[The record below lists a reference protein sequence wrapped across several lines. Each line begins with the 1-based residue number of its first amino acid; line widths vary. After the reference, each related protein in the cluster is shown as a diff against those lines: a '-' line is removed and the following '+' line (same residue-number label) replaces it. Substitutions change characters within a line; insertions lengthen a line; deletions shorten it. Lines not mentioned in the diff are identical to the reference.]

1 MTQALAHRCA
11 RAVGGG
17 SGSFTEDLHA
27 AFTAIGI
34 PAGQLQE
41 RINAATGLTGG
52 AAWNAMLSWKLGTIG
67 SQAKTI
73 ADLFGAS
80 GHIYQAGIGTVS
92 GLTVGNFSD
101 VAGLTPAVADGLVA
115 RCNDA
120 TTSGAGNITQAIA
133 GQQPTLRTAAG
144 ISWWEFTNAS
154 NTNLAFASSP
164 VSMASDHAVVVSAL
178 TTTASGTRTLFATG
192 GASTQRV
199 ATLTLG
205 PPVTAVWRDDA
216 ATTVTLPGPTPRL
229 NSPFVFSARQRGQV
243 RELRADGVLA
253 AQNSSTTL
261 GTTTLTSAT
270 LGNLPSLIGALQ
282 GNLYAAVIINGTVT
296 DDQMVLLETFAAN
309 AAAAAMGL

>member
-41 RINAATGLTGG
+41 RVNAATGLTGG

-80 GHIYQAGIGTVS
+80 GHIYQAGVGTVS

-101 VAGLTPAVADGLVA
+101 VAGLTPAVADGPVA

-120 TTSGAGNITQAIA
+120 TTSGASNITQAIA

-178 TTTASGTRTLFATG
+178 TTVGSGTRALFGNG

-199 ATLTLG
+199 ATILLG
-205 PPVTAVWRDDA
+205 PPVTVTWRDDA
-216 ATTVTLPGPTPRL
+216 GTTVVLTGPTPRV
-229 NSPFVFSARQRGQV
+229 NSPFVLAARQLGQV
-243 RELRADGVLA
+243 RELRTDGVFFTR
-253 AQNSSTTL
+253 SSASL
-261 GTTTLTSAT
+261 GATTLTGAT
-270 LGNLPSLIGALQ
+270 LGNLPTLTGALQ

-296 DDQMVLLETFAAN
+296 DDQMVLLETFVTN